1 MDFGML
7 PPDVNSGRI
16 YAGPGADSMLAAAAA
31 WDGLATELSF
41 AADAYGRV
49 VSGLIVEP
57 WVGPAASAMAAAAA
71 PYVSWLAGAAALAGQ
86 TAIQARTAAA
96 AFESAFA
103 MTVPPPLIAANRSQ
117 LMMLVATNI
126 LGQNTAAIEALQAE
140 YAEMWAQ
147 DAVAMYGYAGMSA
160 AASEL
165 TPFTQPTQ
173 STNPGG
179 PAAQAAAVARAA
191 ADATGTNAETV
202 TEMFPGSV
210 VDGVAA
216 MSTPSDPLA
225 SVSQASNIA
234 PQAAAS
240 ALQISTPIGDLDAVA
255 LYIACTAT
263 GSLAMAITNTTRPWQ
278 SVSGTGI
285 GTGNPDGGG
294 VSPTQGNAVNSTTDA
309 LRAMGPGG
317 STTPVYAGVGHASMV
332 GSLSVPHG
340 WTTAAPEIQL
350 AAAALPTVS
359 PVTDPTLLDG
369 NAASLLSAMALANW
383 AARGA
388 GNGNGTRTKTDAAA
402 PAAEERKP
410 TVVVIQK
417 PPPPGAGPL

>member
-7 PPDVNSGRI
+7 PPDINSGRM
-16 YAGPGADSMLAAAAA
+16 YAGPGSGSMLTAAAA
-31 WDGLATELSF
+31 WDGLAAELSF
-41 AADAYGRV
+41 AADAYAQV

-86 TAIQARTAAA
+86 TAAQARTAAA

-103 MTVPPPLIAANRSQ
+103 MTVPPTLVAANRSQ

-126 LGQNTAAIEALQAE
+126 LGQNSAAIEALQAE

-147 DAVAMYGYAGMSA
+147 DAAAMYAYAGTSA
-160 AASEL
+160 VASEL
-165 TPFTQPTQ
+165 TPFTQPEQ

-191 ADATGTNAETV
+191 ADATGTNAATL
-202 TEMFPGSV
+202 TEMFPDSV
-210 VDGVAA
+210 ADGVSA
-216 MSTPSDPLA
+216 MSTSSDPLA
-225 SVSQASNIA
+225 SMSLASNVATQAS
-234 PQAAAS
+234 AS
-240 ALQISTPIGDLDAVA
+240 AFQISTPIGDLDAVA
-255 LYIACTAT
+255 LYIGAVAT
-263 GSLAMAITNTTRPWQ
+263 GSLALAITNTTRPWQ
-278 SVSGTGI
+278 STTGPGTGT
-285 GTGNPDGGG
+285 GTPDGGG
-294 VSPTQGNAVNSTTDA
+294 VSPTQSNAVNSTTDA
-309 LRAMGPGG
+309 LRGMGPGG
-317 STTPVYAGVGHASMV
+317 TTAPVYAGVGHASMV

-350 AAAALPTVS
+350 AVEALPSVS

-383 AARGA
+383 ATRGA
-388 GNGNGTRTKTDAAA
+388 GGGNRAKTDAAA

-417 PPPPGAGPL
+417 PPPPPGTQQP